1 VSINYIKKLISLS
14 NQIVDEIP
22 SFDVIHPKEL
32 IPYGLKP
39 HTRSISWLAESVVC
53 QNIKKNITKYSLSFF
68 EEPQTDIGVW
78 DFKLKFKD
86 FGDLIYVNFKV
97 TNVEANRQHND
108 MSSIKKLINF
118 FQDDKKKNLFYL
130 IFPIKFENNKINF
143 VKNFKCGEYIKMKDF
158 YLNPRNEH
166 IQAYYDVVSV
176 DRTYDEF
183 LSILMDKQRKGKKI
197 FIKE

>member
-1 VSINYIKKLISLS
+1 MSINFKEKLISLS
-14 NQIVDEIP
+14 NQIVNEIP
-22 SFDVIHPKEL
+22 SFEVIHPKEL

-53 QNIKKNITKYSLSFF
+53 QNIKKNKKKYSLSLF

-86 FGDLIYVNFKV
+86 LNDLIYVNIKV
-97 TNVEANRQHND
+97 TNVESNRQRND
-108 MSSIKKLINF
+108 MSSIKEFVNF
-118 FQDDKKKNLFYL
+118 FQDNKKKKLFYL
-130 IFPIKFENNKINF
+130 IFPIEFDNNKIKF
-143 VKNFKCGEYIKMKDF
+143 VKNFQCGEYIKMKDF

-166 IQAYYDVVSV
+166 IQAYYDVESV
-176 DRTYDEF
+176 DRTYEDF
-183 LSILMDKQRKGKKI
+183 FKILMEKQGKGKKI